1 MNAIKHETQPMI
13 QTTFLT
19 LNQKIKHI
27 DPKNKH
33 THTLNKSN
41 QFYIS
46 KQIKTV

>member
-13 QTTFLT
+13 QTAFWI

-33 THTLNKSN
+33 THTHT
-41 QFYIS
+41 
-46 KQIKTV
+46 KQV